1 VISPL
6 AFDPAGWVSRGGW
19 LVDIIEP
26 STDRLV
32 ITQAIVVAMV
42 FAAVARAA
50 WRRRLLGLWAGTAM
64 FTAGLF
70 VLRAS
75 H

>member
-1 VISPL
+1 MVL
-6 AFDPAGWVSRGGW
+6 AFDPEQWMSRGGW

-32 ITQAIVVAMV
+32 ITQVAIVALLLT
-42 FAAVARAA
+42 ALALPA
-50 WRRRLLGLWAGTAM
+50 RRRHLLGLWAGSSAFVM
-64 FTAGLF
+64 GLF

>member
-1 VISPL
+1 MAL
-6 AFDPAGWVSRGGW
+6 AFDPEQWVSRGGW
-19 LVDIIEP
+19 LVDLIEP

-32 ITQAIVVAMV
+32 ISQVVIVALLL
-42 FAAVARAA
+42 AALALPA
-50 WRRRLLGLWAGTAM
+50 RRRHLFGLWAGSSA
-64 FTAGLF
+64 FVLGLF